1 MRKTKPVHLLA
12 LLAVLMLASCSVY
25 KYVPEGEYLLDD
37 VSVQMNGHLVE
48 GSSYYKSLSYQ
59 TPNTR
64 WFRLFRIP
72 LRAYALS
79 GHRSDPNRR
88 SIFRNVGEAPV
99 VCDTALCDATVSD
112 ILRSLA
118 NSGYMKAQASYSLKH
133 HRRPKVEVLY
143 RIDSGEPYVVSSIA
157 NVIPDK
163 IVEEIISED
172 HNQLISVGMPLDA
185 AVLNKERGRITTL
198 MLQHGYY
205 NFNKECISFRADT
218 LAGSYNVNL
227 TMFVAPYGTDE
238 NGNIIPYPQYSIGE
252 LSYVFADNTNFS
264 SDYLSELNKL
274 EYKDYGVYFR
284 EAPNLKSKVLE
295 SHSYLRPGM
304 IYNPDSVTTTYNS
317 LSRLGLLKY
326 TNIQF
331 EESSTPGV
339 MDSKIYMVCRQKHSF
354 SFEIEGTNTAGDVG
368 AASSMSFVDRNLFH
382 GSEQLTL
389 KLRGAYEAISNLPGY
404 SSENGYKEY
413 GVEVN
418 LDFPE
423 FLVPFVS
430 SDVQRKSQATSQFSA
445 KYNTQDRP
453 EFNKSVFTT
462 GWSYLWSQG
471 AQKSHRFDVLEL
483 NYLVVPWISPN
494 FRTEYLDVISS
505 KNSILKY
512 NYENLLIS
520 KIGYTYYFSN
530 ASLSSQKRLQ
540 YSLRLNIESSGN
552 ALYGISKA
560 LDARQNSNGQYEVM
574 GIAFA
579 QYVKHDFSFTTN
591 LKLDSRNTLLF
602 HGEYGVAVPYANST
616 SLPFEKRYFAGG
628 ANSVRGWAVR
638 ELGPG
643 CYTGGDKVIDY
654 IKQSG
659 DIKLFSSVELRSH
672 LFWKINGALF
682 VDAGNIWTIREYE
695 EQPGG
700 CFGFDTFANQIAV
713 SYGVGLR
720 LDLGFLVVRFDGGM
734 KALNPAYS
742 SGVNRYPVKS
752 PNLDR
757 DFAFHLAVG
766 YPF

>member
-1 MRKTKPVHLLA
+1 MPRPKFLKILA
-12 LLAVLMLASCSVY
+12 LLSVMLMASCSVY
-25 KYVPEGEYLLDD
+25 RYVPEGEYLLDD
-37 VSVQMNGHLVE
+37 VSVQISGHQVE
-48 GSSYYKSLSYQ
+48 GASYYKSLSYQ
-59 TPNTR
+59 SPNTR

-79 GHRSDPNRR
+79 GHRADTGRR

-99 VCDTALCDATVSD
+99 ICDTTLCDATVAD
-112 ILRSLA
+112 ILRSLS
-118 NSGYMKAQASYSLKH
+118 NSGYMKAQASYTLKH
-133 HRRPKVEVLY
+133 HRRPKVEVQY
-143 RIDSGEPYVVSSIA
+143 NIESGEPYVIRNLAS
-157 NVIPDK
+157 VIPDPA
-163 IVEEIISED
+163 IQDILSED
-172 HNQLISVGMPLDA
+172 NDKLIFEGMPLDA
-185 AVLNKERGRITTL
+185 TVLNKERTRITSL
-198 MLQHGYY
+198 LQQCGYY
-205 NFNKECISFRADT
+205 RFNKECISFRADT
-218 LAGSYNVNL
+218 LAGSYDVKL
-227 TMFVAPYGTDE
+227 TMFVAPYGTDQD
-238 NGNIIPYPQYSIGE
+238 GTVQSYPQYTIGN
-252 LSYVFADNTNFS
+252 LDYVFADNMNFS
-264 SDYLSELNKL
+264 SDYLSGMKHLTLN
-274 EYKDYGVYFR
+274 DYNVFFS
-284 EAPNLKSKVLE
+284 EAPNLRSKVLE

-304 IYNPDSVTTTYNS
+304 VYNPDSVTTTYNS

-331 EESSTPGV
+331 EESSVLGV
-339 MDSKIYMVCRQKHSF
+339 LDGRIFMVCKQKHSF

-368 AASSMSFVDRNLFH
+368 AASSLSFVDRNLFH

-404 SSENGYKEY
+404 SNENGYKEY

-445 KYNTQDRP
+445 KFNSQDRP
-453 EFNKSVFTT
+453 EFNKSVFST
-462 GWSYLWSQG
+462 GWSYLWSHGTQR
-471 AQKSHRFDVLEL
+471 SHRFDVLEL

-512 NYENLLIS
+512 NYEDLLIS

-530 ASLSSQKRLQ
+530 ASFSGSRRLQ
-540 YSLRLNIESSGN
+540 YSLRLNFESSGN

-560 LDARQNSNGQYEVM
+560 LDAGRNSNGQYEVL

-579 QYVKHDFSFTTN
+579 QYVKHDLSFTSN
-591 LKLDSRNTLLF
+591 LKLDARNNLLF
-602 HGEYGVAVPYANST
+602 HAEYGVAAPYANST

-643 CYTGGDKVIDY
+643 SYMGNDKVIDY

-659 DIKLFSSVELRSH
+659 DIKLFSSIELRSH

-700 CFGFDTFANQIAV
+700 CFGFDTFAKQIAV
-713 SYGVGLR
+713 SYGAGLR
-720 LDLGFLVVRFDGGM
+720 LDLGFLVVRLDGGM
-734 KALNPAYS
+734 KAVNPAYS
-742 SGVNRYPVKS
+742 SGENRYPVKN
-752 PNLDR
+752 PDMDR